1 MLILAEPCGVFNPK
15 LRLQG
20 CSQLVRIAPRRVG
33 VVERSEGLDN
43 LHAGSL
49 RAFTAFGFLK
59 LNGITFL
66 KLAAIHLVD
75 VDEQIFAAVIGLD
88 ETETFLVEEP
98 SYFSCWHNLILLS
111 RLAGDARRV
120 PE

>member
-1 MLILAEPCGVFNPK
+1 MQSAAFKGTLKIENRPK
-15 LRLQG
+15 LVLRCRAWRRLN
-20 CSQLVRIAPRRVG
+20 
-33 VVERSEGLDN
+33 N

-59 LNGITFL
+59 LNGVTFL

-98 SYFSCWHNLILLS
+98 CYFSCWHNLLC
-111 RLAGDARRV
+111 
-120 PE
+120 

>member
-1 MLILAEPCGVFNPK
+1 MG
-15 LRLQG
+15 
-20 CSQLVRIAPRRVG
+20 RR
-33 VVERSEGLDN
+33 LDN
-43 LHAGSL
+43 LHGGSL

-98 SYFSCWHNLILLS
+98 SYFSCWHNLIFVNSPCWRCAESARKHGDGKRNPEKLS
-111 RLAGDARRV
+111 IETVCTVIVG
-120 PE
+120 